1 LEDKVKRVTSL
12 WVLLLVLLLEGMLP
26 AQAARQPVFI
36 YLYARMGD
44 HVNIELTEDR
54 IRRILPMLER
64 YRKAHPDAHVSATIL
79 FSGAVSQ
86 ALAERNAQTGI
97 KDLVLDYAR
106 RGAIELGY
114 DGTDEPTYQ
123 RRPVPVFAGA
133 KSPADR

>member
-1 LEDKVKRVTSL
+1 LEDKVKRVTTL
-12 WVLLLVLLLEGMLP
+12 WVLLFVLLLEGMLP

-79 FSGAVSQ
+79 FSGAAQ
-86 ALAERNAQTGI
+86 ATTQSGRAMT
-97 KDLVLDYAR
+97 R
-106 RGAIELGY
+106 RQMRSRKQA
-114 DGTDEPTYQ
+114 TAEPTNNPLEARYHGTLQ
-123 RRPVPVFAGA
+123 REPERLE
-133 KSPADR
+133 R